1 MKHTREPQYQSCLEI
16 KERKGAASLG
26 LRGTQ
31 LWTDD
36 PKHVLFSLSRYKFV
50 AKMFSGFRN
59 ALEIGCGDAMGTRL
73 VQQEVGSVTVVDF
86 DPVFIEDVKDRIDPD
101 WPLQAYVHDIVEGP
115 VSGVFEG
122 IYALDVLEHIPAAD
136 EASFIRNATSSLSSH
151 GCMILGMPSLESQSY
166 ASPGSKAGHVN
177 CKTASDF
184 KKLMKLYFH
193 QVFVFSMNDEVLHTG
208 FHPMAHYIF
217 ALCCDLKGQPLPR

>member
-1 MKHTREPQYQSCLEI
+1 MKQTREPQYQSCLEI
-16 KERKGAASLG
+16 KARKGLASLG

-59 ALEIGCGDAMGTRL
+59 VLEIGCGDAMGTRL
-73 VQQEVGSVTVVDF
+73 VQQEVGSVTAIDF
-86 DPVFIEDVKDRIDPD
+86 DPVFIEDVKERVDPD
-101 WPLQAYVHDIVEGP
+101 WPLEAFVHDIIEKPVEG
-115 VSGVFEG
+115 FYEG
-122 IYALDVLEHIPAAD
+122 IYALDVLEHIQVSD
-136 EASFIRNATSSLSSH
+136 EATFIRNVISSLAPH
-151 GCMILGMPSLESQSY
+151 GCLILGMPSLESQIY

-177 CKTASDF
+177 CKTAGDF
-184 KKLMKLYFH
+184 KGLMKQFFN

-208 FHPMAHYIF
+208 FHAMAHYIF
-217 ALCCDLKGQPLPR
+217 TLSCDVKH